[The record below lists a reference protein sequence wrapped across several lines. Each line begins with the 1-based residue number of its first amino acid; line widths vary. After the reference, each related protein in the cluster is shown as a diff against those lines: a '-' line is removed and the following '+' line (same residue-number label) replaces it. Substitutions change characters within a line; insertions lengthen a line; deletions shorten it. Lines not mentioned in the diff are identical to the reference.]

1 MAALCWELLPP
12 GQSVRHAVLV
22 CRIGRIWPVVEDR
35 GLEHGERTKNQRR
48 LSGEKEEGEPFPSHR
63 ALADST
69 RHAENDDPL
78 SVQIGTG
85 RPTLAREGGVWI
97 PGF

>member
-1 MAALCWELLPP
+1 M
-12 GQSVRHAVLV
+12 GK
-22 CRIGRIWPVVEDR
+22 GRFY
-35 GLEHGERTKNQRR
+35 RTKNQRR

-85 RPTLAREGGVWI
+85 EARVSS
-97 PGF
+97 